1 MSPDK
6 IRHILKT
13 ITWRM
18 VGTVDTIV
26 LSWVLSGNLSL
37 GIKIGGVELITKMIL
52 YYAHE
57 RVWFKYIRIGN
68 KNGR

>member
-18 VGTVDTIV
+18 LGTIDTIL
-26 LSWVLSGNLSL
+26 LSWLLSGNLTL

-52 YYAHE
+52 YYTHE
-57 RVWFKYIRIGN
+57 RIWYKYIRLGE
-68 KNGR
+68 K

>member
-13 ITWRM
+13 VTWRM

-26 LSWVLSGNLSL
+26 LSWLLSGNLTL
-37 GIKIGGVELITKMIL
+37 GFKIGGVELITKMFL
-52 YYAHE
+52 YYFHE
-57 RVWFKYIRIGN
+57 RVWYKYIRIGE
-68 KNGR
+68 KK

>member
-18 VGTVDTIV
+18 VGTIDTIV
-26 LSWVLSGNLSL
+26 LSWLLSGDLTL

-52 YYAHE
+52 YYTHE
-57 RVWFKYIRIGN
+57 RVWYKYIRLGE
-68 KNGR
+68 KK